1 MPQTGASRS
10 ASRSRRSTKTT
21 AIEPPEIMNVVEA
34 AAFLHV
40 APATVRTALAA
51 QRLPGKRIGKEWRLS
66 RTALLEWLSEPGEA
80 KKYPKRRPVRKV

>member
-1 MPQTGASRS
+1 MPRTGPGDDAGSPPRT
-10 ASRSRRSTKTT
+10 RRPKVT
-21 AIEPPEIMNVVEA
+21 EPPEIMNVVEA

-66 RTALLEWLSEPGEA
+66 RSALLEWLSEPGEA
-80 KKYPKRRPVRKV
+80 KNYPRRRPMRKV

>member
-1 MPQTGASRS
+1 MPRTGPRDEANRPG
-10 ASRSRRSTKTT
+10 RSTRP
-21 AIEPPEIMNVVEA
+21 AGAEPPEIMNVVEA

-66 RTALLEWLSEPGEA
+66 RSALLEWLSEPGEA
-80 KKYPKRRPVRKV
+80 KNYPRRRPGRKV

>member
-1 MPQTGASRS
+1 MPQTGASRG
-10 ASRSRRSTKTT
+10 ASRPRRTTKTT
-21 AIEPPEIMNVVEA
+21 VAEPPEIMNVVEA

-51 QRLPGKRIGKEWRLS
+51 KRLPGKRIGKEWRLS

-80 KKYPKRRPVRKV
+80 KKYPKRRPVRKA

>member
-10 ASRSRRSTKTT
+10 ASRSRRTTKTT
-21 AIEPPEIMNVVEA
+21 ATEPPEIMNVVEA

>member
-10 ASRSRRSTKTT
+10 ASRSGRTTKTT
-21 AIEPPEIMNVVEA
+21 ATEPPEIMNVVEA